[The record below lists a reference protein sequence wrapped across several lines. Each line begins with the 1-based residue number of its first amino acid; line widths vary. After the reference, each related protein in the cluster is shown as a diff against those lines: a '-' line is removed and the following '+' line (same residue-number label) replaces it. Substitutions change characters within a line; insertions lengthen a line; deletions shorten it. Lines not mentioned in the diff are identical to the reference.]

1 MNTLHR
7 IRVVRL
13 KVLKRGSLAS
23 LQPVSELQLAYT
35 FLDAEIE
42 HPNHLPVATSQ
53 EQIMSGFDPT
63 IAIKLAEDFRAL
75 HVPGRPLLL
84 TNVWDPP
91 TAALA
96 LRHPETKAIATAS
109 FAVAAVAG
117 LEDDELTFEENLG
130 AIRKIAKQLV
140 KDGKASSIP
149 FTVDMQDGYGAR
161 LEEGIESVIEMGV
174 VGINLED
181 SSSSEGGLKLVDA
194 DEHVQRIR
202 IVMKT
207 AAAKGVPNFVVNA
220 RTDCVLLGGTIDEAI
235 DRGKKYLDAGATTVF
250 VWGGM
255 KRGLRD
261 AEVVQLV
268 KGLEG
273 RLNVIYRKSMPGAL
287 SVKDIGKLG
296 VARISMG
303 PGLWRES
310 MKTVEQEISRILD
323 G

>member
-1 MNTLHR
+1 M
-7 IRVVRL
+7 
-13 KVLKRGSLAS
+13 
-23 LQPVSELQLAYT
+23 
-35 FLDAEIE
+35 
-42 HPNHLPVATSQ
+42 TS
-53 EQIMSGFDPT
+53 FDPT
-63 IAIKLAEDFRAL
+63 LAMKLAQDLRAF

-91 TAALA
+91 TTALA

-117 LEDDELTFEENLG
+117 LEDDELTFEENLH
-130 AIRKIAKQLV
+130 AIRRIAKQMIR
-140 KDGKASSIP
+140 DGKASTIP
-149 FTVDMQDGYGAR
+149 LTVDMQDGYGAR
-161 LEEGIESVIEMGV
+161 LEEGIKAVIEMGA
-174 VGINLED
+174 VGINIED
-181 SSSSEGGLKLVDA
+181 SSTSEREIKLVDR
-194 DEHVQRIR
+194 DEQAQKIR

-207 AAAKGVPNFVVNA
+207 AEAKGVPNFVINA

-235 DRGKKYLDAGATTVF
+235 DRGRKYLDAGATSVF

-261 AEVVQLV
+261 AEVAQLV

-273 RLNVIYRKSMPGAL
+273 RLNVIYRKSMPDAL
-287 SVKDIGKLG
+287 SVKDIANLG

-310 MKTVEQEISRILD
+310 MNIVEQEIGRVLASYS
-323 G
+323 